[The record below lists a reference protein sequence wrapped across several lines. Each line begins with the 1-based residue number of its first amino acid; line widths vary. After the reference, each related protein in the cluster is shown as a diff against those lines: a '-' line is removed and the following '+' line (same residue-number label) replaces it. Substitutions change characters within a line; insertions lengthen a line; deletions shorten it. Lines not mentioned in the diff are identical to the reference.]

1 MSIGTTSYLDLL
13 QNGTLRA
20 MVRTIF
26 WFFVLFLA
34 LSFFGI
40 SIRAIIESPTGQAN
54 LAYLTFLAVSA
65 WQWFVQY
72 VGGLRASI
80 QGI

>member
-1 MSIGTTSYLDLL
+1 
-13 QNGTLRA
+13 

-26 WFFVLFLA
+26 WCFVLFLA

-54 LAYLTFLAVSA
+54 LAYLTFLAISA
-65 WQWFVQY
+65 WQWLAQY
-72 VGGLRASI
+72 AGGLRGQI
-80 QGI
+80 QGA